1 MSEQSLR
8 PLCIRMD
15 GNYAGENLV
24 ESMMAENIDIE
35 IRSEEVQEILGA
47 PPAWLIRW
55 GITLMTGVV
64 LLLLLGSYIFK
75 YPDIITG
82 RVTIISRNPPAT
94 LVARANGKID
104 HLFVEDQQRIT
115 AGQVLAILENPA
127 RYTDVLALRNR
138 LDTIRI
144 YLEKPEELDGLK
156 LDDNLQ
162 LGLIQ
167 SAYSSFV
174 AQCTELVSFSEYD
187 LYRTRIETLSRQ
199 VSDQERYLQQLTNQA
214 RILDD
219 KLQLS
224 RRQLDRDTELA
235 RQNVISASD
244 LEKTESEYL
253 QNELNHRTAVANLTS
268 TRNQINQMQRQ
279 VAELRAERGEQL
291 NKLLAGLREKFDNL
305 VSQISAWEMTYVF
318 RAPIAGTVT
327 FTSIWSENQQVSL
340 GNAVFSVV
348 PDKNLEIIGRLEIP
362 LTGSGKVEPGQ
373 RVKVKLDNF
382 PYMEYGMLE
391 GRISTIS
398 LVPSVTP
405 QGAFYTAELD
415 LPGGLRTNYKID
427 LAFNQEMMG
436 SAEVITKDRRLL
448 ERLVQPLTSVVRDR
462 ILTH

>member
-1 MSEQSLR
+1 
-8 PLCIRMD
+8 
-15 GNYAGENLV
+15 
-24 ESMMAENIDIE
+24 MADHNDIE
-35 IRSEEVQEILGA
+35 IRSEEVQEILGS
-47 PPAWLIRW
+47 PPRWLIRW
-55 GITLMTGVV
+55 GISLMAGVIV
-64 LLLLLGSYIFK
+64 LLLLGSYIFK

-82 RVTIISRNPPAT
+82 RVTILSSNPPAS

-104 HLFVEDQQRIT
+104 HLFVEDQQKVT

-127 RYTDVLALRNR
+127 RYADVLELRNR
-138 LDTIRI
+138 LDSIRI
-144 YLEKPEELDGLK
+144 YIEKPEELENLK

-162 LGLIQ
+162 LGQIQ
-167 SAYSSFV
+167 PSYASFV
-174 AQCTELVSFSEYD
+174 SQCTELVTFSEYD
-187 LYRTRIETLSRQ
+187 LFRTRIETLARQ
-199 VSDQERYLQQLTNQA
+199 VSDQERYLLQLTNQA

-224 RRQLDRDTELA
+224 RRQLDRDKELS

-244 LEKTESEYL
+244 LEKTEAEYL

-279 VAELRAERGEQL
+279 VTELRAERGEQL

-305 VSQISAWEMTYVF
+305 ASQISVWEMTYVF
-318 RAPIAGTVT
+318 QAPIAGTVT
-327 FTSIWSENQQVSL
+327 FTNIWSENQQVSQ
-340 GNAVFSVV
+340 GSPVFSVV
-348 PDKNLEIIGRLEIP
+348 PDESVEIIGRLEIP

-398 LVPSVTP
+398 LVPTVTP
-405 QGAFYTAELD
+405 QGAYYTAELD

-448 ERLVQPLTSVVRDR
+448 ERLVQPVTSVVRDR

>member
-1 MSEQSLR
+1 
-8 PLCIRMD
+8 
-15 GNYAGENLV
+15 
-24 ESMMAENIDIE
+24 MADYNDIE
-35 IRSEEVQEILGA
+35 IRSEEVQEILGS
-47 PPAWLIRW
+47 PPRWLIRW
-55 GITLMTGVV
+55 GITLMACVV
-64 LLLLLGSYIFK
+64 VLLLLGSYIFK

-104 HLFVEDQQRIT
+104 HLFVADQQKVT

-127 RYTDVLALRNR
+127 RYNDVLALKGR
-138 LDTIRI
+138 LDTIRA
-144 YLEKPEELDGLK
+144 YLEKPEELGDLK
-156 LDDNLQ
+156 LDDKLL
-162 LGLIQ
+162 LGQIQ
-167 SAYSSFV
+167 ASYASFV
-174 AQCTELVSFSEYD
+174 TQCAELVTFSEYD
-187 LYRTRIETLSRQ
+187 LFRTRIETLSRQ
-199 VSDQERYLQQLTNQA
+199 VSDQERYLMQLTNQA

-224 RRQLDRDTELA
+224 RRQLDRDKELS

-244 LEKTESEYL
+244 LEKTEAEYL

-279 VAELRAERGEQL
+279 VAELRAERGEQI
-291 NKLLAGLREKFDNL
+291 NKLLAALREKFENL
-305 VSQISAWEMTYVF
+305 VSQITTWEMTYVF
-318 RAPIAGTVT
+318 QTPIDGTVT
-327 FTSIWSENQQVSL
+327 FTSIWSENQQVSQ
-340 GNAVFSVV
+340 GDAVFSVV
-348 PDKNLEIIGRLEIP
+348 PDENLEIIGRLEIP

-398 LVPSVTP
+398 LVPVVTP
-405 QGAFYTAELD
+405 LGAFYTAELD

-436 SAEVITKDRRLL
+436 TAEVITKDRRLL
-448 ERLVQPLTSVVRDR
+448 ERLVQPLASIVRDR